1 MLNPLRTERLWLPIN
16 PAVLLEGS
24 AVEMGNSGMLL
35 EKDKNLSPWSLFVVK
50 LIWHHYVVREET
62 VS

>member
-50 LIWHHYVVREET
+50 LI
-62 VS
+62 